1 MLEVNLSLMRWR
13 ASSGGLVVG
22 ALLVAAALQ
31 GWVISQGTSQLIQPG
46 WRAFRYATPLLV
58 ALVMALA
65 GLIPVRIR
73 PPANRTTALTIGVM
87 AGLVLLLF
95 CVVLFSFFVMPFPH
109 LFPTP

>member
-1 MLEVNLSLMRWR
+1 MRWT
-13 ASSGGLVVG
+13 ATSGGLVVG
-22 ALLVAAALQ
+22 ALLVAAAWQ

-65 GLIPVRIR
+65 GLITVRIR

-87 AGLVLLLF
+87 ARLQFLLFALVWFSLVLI
-95 CVVLFSFFVMPFPH
+95 PFP
-109 LFPTP
+109 P